1 MGKAALVERD
11 IEEGARL
18 VDRLVSSGEKVP
30 VALWLYDSSRGDWR
44 LVLAVPQMARGSREA
59 YNFLGNVIKEMRPP
73 VHITLQDLTLVSPAA
88 DLVTSLL
95 KEKRSAR
102 ELSGRILPS
111 IRIGEAY
118 LDGAYL
124 YKVA

>member
-18 VDRLVSSGEKVP
+18 VDKLVASGEKVP
-30 VALWLYDSSRGDWR
+30 VALWLYDSSREDWR

-59 YNFLGNVIKEMRPP
+59 YKFLDNVIKDIQPP
-73 VHITLQDLTLVSPAA
+73 LHITLQDLTLVSPRA

-111 IRIGEAY
+111 MRIGDAY
-118 LDGAYL
+118 LEGAYL